1 MRDTLLTRKHQWK
14 MISAQLDD
22 ELLRLRKRRQ
32 ELEETG
38 NKNEDIIKRESDM
51 LKVTKMPFRI

>member
-1 MRDTLLTRKHQWK
+1 

-22 ELLRLRKRRQ
+22 ELLRLQKRRQ